1 MNVTYTVMSKR
12 FLRFLVENGVVD
24 GWDDP
29 RMPTLSGLRRRGYT
43 PSAIF
48 DFVRRAGISNTDATA
63 AAELLDYCLRE
74 ELGDVLFQVA
84 FHSELERE
92 AGRFDLDD
100 VISDVAAKM
109 VQRHPHVFAD
119 VTADTTEQVLTN
131 WDQIKRETK
140 KQKSDR
146 EVLESVTPAMPALMR
161 TQKVL
166 KKAAK
171 MGADN
176 GTTDDLRESVCK
188 AVSGATE
195 ENGAESIGK
204 ALFNLTELARRLGVD
219 AEQALS
225 EACRA
230 YIEQFGAEE

>member
-1 MNVTYTVMSKR
+1 MKAALKYVGKSRYTLEDLKEIITI
-12 FLRFLVENGVVD
+12 LRARTAAVG
-24 GWDDP
+24 P
-29 RMPTLSGLRRRGYT
+29 
-43 PSAIF
+43 
-48 DFVRRAGISNTDATA
+48 RAGSQEHPPRFSGGVLRSDRSHRYGRPRA
-63 AAELLDYCLRE
+63 AARGA
-74 ELGDVLFQVA
+74 GDVLFQVA

-188 AVSGATE
+188 AVSGATRRKRRGIDWQSAFQF
-195 ENGAESIGK
+195 NGACTPS
-204 ALFNLTELARRLGVD
+204 RRR
-219 AEQALS
+219 
-225 EACRA
+225 CRA
-230 YIEQFGAEE
+230 GAV